1 MLLRNSF
8 CGKQADGVKCAGGT
22 GLCWRGDETAGPAH
36 ALVSLIC
43 LFPFSAG
50 GTLGVLVE
58 IHQDAVNGTVGQ
70 SVLLPV
76 SYRFYGAPCF
86 PVAISWSFI
95 NSLDKLATC
104 TVQNCSLGAGG
115 APSSCSANCFP
126 EPTNHSRAELFPEN
140 GSLLLRDLQL
150 SDSGVYRVT
159 FGPSPQTRN
168 ILLTLHEQL
177 VTPQHPGEDTV
188 EQDYIRYCIIGIC
201 SLISI
206 LLLLLLFYCI
216 WRRGAAEKQ
225 KRRVIKQHQVSSV
238 EESHMDSTAWRDVAT
253 IYARIGDRFEQ
264 PQPRPTSEP
273 VYASVT
279 SPHAPGLD
287 TRPFHHPV

>member
-177 VTPQHPGEDTV
+177 VTPQHPGE
-188 EQDYIRYCIIGIC
+188 
-201 SLISI
+201 
-206 LLLLLLFYCI
+206 
-216 WRRGAAEKQ
+216 GAAEKQ